1 MNNPMKYNAST
12 GAAARLAEGVR
23 LCPPEDED
31 SSMQERGAQVIT
43 HQTHL
48 SYLHLTPNKHIIANI
63 FAELASE
70 YPGDWLCI
78 YTLIER

>member
-1 MNNPMKYNAST
+1 MHNPMKYNAST
-12 GAAARLAEGVR
+12 GAGARLAEGVR

-31 SSMQERGAQVIT
+31 SNMQGCRAIAQ
-43 HQTHL
+43 QTHL
-48 SYLHLTPNKHIIANI
+48 SYRHLTPNKHIIANI

-70 YPGDWLCI
+70 SPGDWLCI

>member
-1 MNNPMKYNAST
+1 MKYNAST
-12 GAAARLAEGVR
+12 GAAARLAEGVW
-23 LCPPEDED
+23 LCPPPEDED
-31 SSMQERGAQVIT
+31 SSTQGRGAKVIT
-43 HQTHL
+43 PQTHL

-70 YPGDWLCI
+70 YPGDGLCI

>member
-1 MNNPMKYNAST
+1 MKVQCFSRSR
-12 GAAARLAEGVR
+12 GQISRGVR
-23 LCPPEDED
+23 LCPPEDSED
-31 SSMQERGAQVIT
+31 SRTQERRAKVIT